1 MSRRCPKC
9 GQDTMPVIE
18 RGSQATAR
26 ACQNSEC
33 RHVEEL
39 GTANGAH
46 TAQAATP
53 EAIRKATA
61 GHGA

>member
-1 MSRRCPKC
+1 
-9 GQDTMPVIE
+9 MPAIE

-39 GTANGAH
+39 KPYQSGDIAMEFRQSH
-46 TAQAATP
+46 P
-53 EAIRKATA
+53 EAFR
-61 GHGA
+61 GA